1 MTDVE
6 ERRLNAEEK
15 RTKEKEREEW
25 VEKLKPTDWEL
36 CFDDADQ
43 HYFYNTVTGTS
54 SWDLDVDKEVEY
66 ALVSASM
73 NQMNRLEEQKTE
85 QGTVGGGAGGSE
97 NWEEQLTD
105 AGDKYFYNVVTGES
119 SWTAPV

>member
-1 MTDVE
+1 M
-6 ERRLNAEEK
+6 
-15 RTKEKEREEW
+15 
-25 VEKLKPTDWEL
+25 

-73 NQMNRLEEQKTE
+73 NRMDVNRMEEQSIVLPNEQKT
-85 QGTVGGGAGGSE
+85 E

>member
-1 MTDVE
+1 
-6 ERRLNAEEK
+6 
-15 RTKEKEREEW
+15 
-25 VEKLKPTDWEL
+25 L

-43 HYFYNTVTGTS
+43 HYIYNTVTGTS

-73 NQMNRLEEQKTE
+73 NRMEEQNRVEEQVSQLDMNR
-85 QGTVGGGAGGSE
+85 GAE